1 MLLSDINFVLLLLL
15 FCMLERCLP
24 LFQIDPEHL
33 PEDFLKKDIRVGD
46 QRHLLFASEQQLQL
60 LARAKTW
67 FVDGTFRVVRQPFT
81 QLFSIHVFVRS
92 GAACKQVPVAFILM
106 SSRRKRDYVAVFCA
120 VRRALLPRQ
129 VRAAGLWPHLPPCLS
144 PT

>member
-1 MLLSDINFVLLLLL
+1 MHRISFVSLMLLSDINFVLSLLL

-67 FVDGTFRVVRQPFT
+67 FVDGTFRVVRQ
-81 QLFSIHVFVRS
+81 LIHVRS

-106 SSRRKRDYVAVFCA
+106 SSRRKRD
-120 VRRALLPRQ
+120 
-129 VRAAGLWPHLPPCLS
+129 
-144 PT
+144 